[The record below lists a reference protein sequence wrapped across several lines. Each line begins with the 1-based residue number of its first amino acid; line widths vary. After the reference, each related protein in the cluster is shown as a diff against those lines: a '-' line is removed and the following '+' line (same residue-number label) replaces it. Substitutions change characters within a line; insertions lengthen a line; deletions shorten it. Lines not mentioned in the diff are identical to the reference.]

1 MSPVRAAI
9 YARCS
14 SLKQA
19 EKDLSLP
26 AQLDHA
32 RAYAAREGWIVTT
45 EYVEQASAVS
55 DEREEFQKMI
65 EAARR
70 PDRPF
75 DVIIVWK
82 LSRFARNREDS
93 VVYKKRLQRL
103 GVRVASV
110 NEQFDDSASGK
121 MMEAIIEA
129 MDECYSRNL
138 AQDTQRGM
146 RQNAARGQYNGGTP
160 PIGYRVHR
168 SAEPGKPRARFE
180 PDPQTAPVVRRMF
193 SLALSGTGACAITE
207 ILNGENVRTRRGKRW
222 SKQAVLVVLR
232 NEIYTGTFIWGTRP
246 QGNLA
251 PSDLPAIRVENAH
264 EALVTP
270 EDFARVQAGIVM
282 RRRESIHPRT
292 ASGPY
297 LLSGLLT
304 CGLCSA
310 PYTGHAAKSGAH
322 HYYTCQTKIRQGAK
336 ACEAHN
342 FTQGHVE
349 GVVLDALRDV
359 VLRPEHFKDLVR
371 LVQEELRG
379 SAGDARDQR
388 LVLEAQRSDVQR
400 RLEKLYEA
408 IESGAIP
415 YQRLA
420 PRIEQWAT
428 EDEKLAAQLAA
439 LPAAEANP
447 ILQVGESEIESWVKE
462 LRELVGKGSVDEQRA
477 FLRAW
482 VLRITVQGDRLKI
495 TYTFPLVGLDDGGGG
510 PAHVAT
516 SRLSKKGVWSAPE
529 AGVEDAADLRGW
541 FETPKLREGEPPRW
555 RVLPTVK
562 GGTPRWT

>member
-1 MSPVRAAI
+1 MSPIRAAI

-19 EKDLSLP
+19 EKDLSIP

-32 RAYAAREGWIVTT
+32 RAHAAKMGWIVTA
-45 EYVEQASAVS
+45 EYVEQGSATS
-55 DEREEFQKMI
+55 DERKEFQRMV

-70 PDRPF
+70 PDRAF

-93 VVYKKRLQRL
+93 VVHKNRLQRH
-103 GVRVASV
+103 GVRVVSI
-110 NEQFDDSASGK
+110 NEQLDDSASGK

-129 MDECYSRNL
+129 MDECFSRNL

-146 RQNAARGQYNGGTP
+146 RQNAARGQFNGGTP
-160 PIGYRVHR
+160 PIGFLVRR
-168 SAEPGKPRARFE
+168 SVESGKPRVRLE
-180 PDPQTAPVVRRMF
+180 PDPETAPVVRRIF

-207 ILNGENVRTRRGKRW
+207 VLNAENIRTRRGKRW

-232 NEIYTGTFIWGTRP
+232 NEMYTGTFVWGSKP
-246 QGNLA
+246 LWNLA
-251 PSDLPAIRVENAH
+251 PSDLPVIRVEKAH

-282 RRRESIHPRT
+282 RRREHIHPRT
-292 ASGPY
+292 AAGPY

-304 CGLCSA
+304 CGLCAA
-310 PYTGHAAKSGAH
+310 PYTGHPAKGGAH
-322 HYYTCQTKIRQGAK
+322 HYYTCQTKTRQGAK
-336 ACEAHN
+336 ACKASN
-342 FTQGHVE
+342 FEQHHVE
-349 GVVLDALRDV
+349 SVVLDALRDV
-359 VLRPEHFKDLVR
+359 VLRPEHFRDLVR

-379 SAGDARDQR
+379 TAGDARDQR
-388 LVLEAQRSDVQR
+388 LVLEAQRSEVQR

-408 IESGAIP
+408 IEAGAIP

-439 LPAAEANP
+439 DANP
-447 ILQVGESEIESWVKE
+447 ILQVGESEIEGWVKE
-462 LRELVGKGSVDEQRA
+462 LRELVGKGSLDERRA
-477 FLRAW
+477 LLRAW
-482 VLRITVQGDRLKI
+482 ILRITVDGDRLKI
-495 TYTFPLVGLDDGGGG
+495 TWTLPLVGIDDGGGG
-510 PAHVAT
+510 PAHTAT
-516 SRLSKKGVWSAPE
+516 ARLSKKDARPALAAGMDE
-529 AGVEDAADLRGW
+529 AAGSRGW
-541 FETPKLREGEPPRW
+541 FAPPELKEGEPPRW

-562 GGTPRWT
+562 DDTPNRT